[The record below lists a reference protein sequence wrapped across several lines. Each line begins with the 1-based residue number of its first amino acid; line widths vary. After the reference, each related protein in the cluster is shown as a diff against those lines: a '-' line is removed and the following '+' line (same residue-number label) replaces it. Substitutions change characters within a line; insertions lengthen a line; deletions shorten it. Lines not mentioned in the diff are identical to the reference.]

1 MKVNRRDLLNGD
13 RGCGLVGRH
22 RRRRSW
28 VATELFCPLLLSLV
42 LASQAAAAPVHPL
55 KKSAN
60 GRYLVDQNN
69 TPYLITGDSPQ
80 ALIVNLSEADALTF
94 LANRSTNGFN
104 TVWINLLCNTYTG
117 GRTNGSTLDGIL
129 PFINTVPFTSSY
141 DLTTPNEA
149 YFAHVDRVLE
159 LAAQQGLLV
168 LFDPIETGGW
178 LNTILD
184 NGTNRCRAYG
194 QYLGNRYQNFDNI
207 IWLSGNDYT
216 QWSSTNVDAVVRQVA
231 LGIQDNDSRHLHTVE
246 LGYPVSSS
254 LDDSSWVP
262 IIALNA
268 TYTYRPTYAQV
279 LVDYNRASFLPTFMV
294 EANYE
299 FENDWINNAT
309 GRRQEYWSLLSG
321 ACGQLY
327 GNHFTWQFLTNWP
340 SHLDTAGSTQL
351 GYVKALFAPRRWYD
365 LVPDLSHA
373 LVPAGYGTF
382 ATTGSVNN
390 SDYATVAG
398 TADGTLAMVYMPT
411 LRTVTV
417 DLSKLA
423 GPVKA
428 QWYDPASGMY
438 TAIPGSPFAN
448 SGTQTFTPTGNN
460 ADGNGDWVLLL
471 EDSTPPTPFQT
482 WQLQYFGCTNLAT
495 CPQAAAT
502 ADPDGDGQN
511 NQTEFLTGTN
521 PTNNASSFRIVAVA
535 REGNNIRV
543 TWSTSGGGTNLVEAA
558 SSPTGS
564 YSSLTANM
572 LILGIGEVT
581 TNYVDVGGATK
592 TPARF
597 YRVRWID
604 GTPVLTPFQAW
615 QMAYF
620 NCTNCPQAAATA
632 DPDGD
637 GQNNLA
643 EFVAGTNPTNSAS
656 AFRIVLIGR
665 EGNNIRVT
673 WKTSGGTTNVV
684 EVGSTLTGGYSSL
697 SPNILISGSGD
708 ATTNY
713 VDVGGATNSPARF
726 YRVRLIDGSA
736 LTVTPFQTWELAYFN
751 CTNCPQAAATA
762 DPDGDG
768 QNNLAEFMAG
778 TNPNSSASVLRIV
791 AVAQEGNNIRVT
803 WKTGAGR
810 TNMVEAASTLTGGY
824 SNLSTNILISGSGD
838 ATTNYVDVG
847 GATNAPARFYRVRL
861 VAP

>member
-1 MKVNRRDLLNGD
+1 V
-13 RGCGLVGRH
+13 
-22 RRRRSW
+22 
-28 VATELFCPLLLSLV
+28 LLLTFV
-42 LASQAAAAPVHPL
+42 VASRVSAAPVYPL

-80 ALIVNLSEADALTF
+80 ALIVNLSETDAQTF
-94 LANRSTNGFN
+94 LANRSTNRFN
-104 TVWINLLCNTYTG
+104 TVWINLLCNPYTG
-117 GRTNGSTLDGIL
+117 GLTDGSTFDGIL
-129 PFINTVPFTSSY
+129 PFTNTVPFTSSY

-149 YFAHVDRVLE
+149 YFAHVDRILN
-159 LAAQQGLLV
+159 LAAQYGLLV

-194 QYLGNRYQNFDNI
+194 QYLGNRYKNFDNI
-207 IWLSGNDYT
+207 LWMSGNDYT
-216 QWSSTNVDAVVRQVA
+216 EWNSTNLDFVVRAVA
-231 LGIQDNDSRHLHTVE
+231 LGIQDNDSRHMHTVE

-254 LDDSSWVP
+254 LDDGFWTP

-268 TYTYRPTYAQV
+268 TYTYLPTYAQL
-279 LVDYNRASFLPTFMV
+279 LVDYNRTNFLPNVMI

-299 FENDWINNAT
+299 FENDWVNNAS

-321 ACGQLY
+321 TTGQLY
-327 GNHFTWQFLTNWP
+327 GNHYTWRFLADWQM
-340 SHLDTAGSTQL
+340 HLDTAGSIQM

-365 LVPDLSHA
+365 LVPDQNHA
-373 LVPAGYGTF
+373 LVTAGYGTF
-382 ATTGSVNN
+382 ASTGSVNA
-390 SDYATVAG
+390 SDYATAAR
-398 TADGTLAMVYMPT
+398 TADGQLAMVYLPT
-411 LRTVTV
+411 IRTITV
-417 DLSKLA
+417 DLSKL
-423 GPVKA
+423 GGTVTA
-428 QWYDPASGMY
+428 QWYDPSSGVY
-438 TAIPGSPFAN
+438 AAIPGSPFAN

-460 ADGNGDWVLLL
+460 ADGGGDWVLLL
-471 EDSTPPTPFQT
+471 EDAAPPTPFQA
-482 WQLQYFGCTNLAT
+482 WQLQYFGCTNLTT

-511 NQTEFLTGTN
+511 NQAEFLTGTN
-521 PTNNASSFRIVAVA
+521 PTNNASVFRIIAVA
-535 REGNNIRV
+535 RESSNIRV
-543 TWSTSGGGTNLVEAA
+543 TWKTGGGGTNVVESA

-564 YSSLTANM
+564 YSSLSANM
-572 LILGIGEVT
+572 LISGNGDVT
-581 TNYVDVGGATK
+581 TNYVDVGGATN
-592 TPARF
+592 TPTRC

-643 EFVAGTNPTNSAS
+643 EFVAGTDPTNRAS
-656 AFRIVLIGR
+656 AFRIVLIAQ

-684 EVGSTLTGGYSSL
+684 EVASTLTGGYSSL

-708 ATTNY
+708 ATANY
-713 VDVGGATNSPARF
+713 VDVGGATNVPARF

-736 LTVTPFQTWELAYFN
+736 PTVTPFQTWQLAYFN
-751 CTNCPQAAATA
+751 CTNCAQAAATA

-778 TNPNSSASVLRIV
+778 TNPSKGTSVLSIV

-803 WKTGAGR
+803 WKTGGGR
-810 TNMVEAASTLTGGY
+810 TNIVEAASTLSGGY
-824 SNLSTNILISGSGD
+824 SSLSPNILISGSGD

-861 VAP
+861 MVP